1 MSTSDKEY
9 PVIVQDLMFLVVA
22 RYYAGEGQ
30 YLEVN
35 HHQQPKTCLAGPM
48 SIFFNPIIHKSI
60 ITNESIFVNSNEALV
75 VYQIHSDGEKDKA
88 SSFNNLAAK
97 GVKEDVERNIIYGPK
112 RYVPQPNE
120 WIHQFKWHG
129 TDSKDKARK
138 VPGATNFQLLRVIA
152 DKLYYNVT
160 DVRTRDDTL
169 VKVKLMIFF
178 ELEVKLV
185 S

>member
-1 MSTSDKEY
+1 MIRNLFFKTHIKVVFILTIY
-9 PVIVQDLMFLVVA
+9 NIIPV
-22 RYYAGEGQ
+22 
-30 YLEVN
+30 
-35 HHQQPKTCLAGPM
+35 
-48 SIFFNPIIHKSI
+48 SIG
-60 ITNESIFVNSNEALV
+60 L
-75 VYQIHSDGEKDKA
+75 
-88 SSFNNLAAK
+88 AK

>member
-1 MSTSDKEY
+1 MNDVIWQIFILHFFLLMSLLENATSPWGQSWSQHLCLWHLCLCKALS
-9 PVIVQDLMFLVVA
+9 QDCPHGEIRHTLVAAFFKAHIKVVFLLTI
-22 RYYAGEGQ
+22 Y
-30 YLEVN
+30 
-35 HHQQPKTCLAGPM
+35 
-48 SIFFNPIIHKSI
+48 SIG
-60 ITNESIFVNSNEALV
+60 L
-75 VYQIHSDGEKDKA
+75 G
-88 SSFNNLAAK
+88 K